1 MIKRKEFS
9 KKLSQQNCCVI
20 RATDWRGWGKS
31 RELQS
36 RKPVFWP
43 RFQARTSKE
52 SITAAL
58 TWQVTVIHYCECQMR
73 MYRMWNIC
81 LTESPTS
88 VKLRLQNERSPYVCV
103 CVCVSRGARNVSEFS
118 EIGVKFEVFTA
129 MNIPTVALWLMT
141 PYSLVEFF

>member
-103 CVCVSRGARNVSEFS
+103 CVCVCLEVPGTFQNFQKSAWNLKFS
-118 EIGVKFEVFTA
+118 LQWTFL
-129 MNIPTVALWLMT
+129 LWHYGLWHHIAW
-141 PYSLVEFF
+141 